1 MKITLVKMYK
11 VFSILPMYTKCSVN
25 ISLEYYSLVS
35 EERLREAKMISP
47 KSYS

>member
-25 ISLEYYSLVS
+25 ISLEYSLVS